1 MGVRP
6 GPGESAA
13 RWLASKKIFLTG
25 DDQLSYEVVSEK
37 GTIFPC
43 HRILIADNGIYIV
56 ENLNLEEL
64 SKALDDMK
72 TYEFVL
78 VLNPP
83 RIRGA
88 TGAAAN
94 AFAILP

>member
-1 MGVRP
+1 M
-6 GPGESAA
+6 S
-13 RWLASKKIFLTG
+13 F
-25 DDQLSYEVVSEK
+25 EVVAEK

-64 SKALDDMK
+64 ARTLAELKV
-72 TYEFVL
+72 YEFAL
-78 VLNPP
+78 ILNPP

-94 AFAILP
+94 AFAIIPQ

>member
-1 MGVRP
+1 M
-6 GPGESAA
+6 S
-13 RWLASKKIFLTG
+13 F
-25 DDQLSYEVVSEK
+25 EVVTDK
-37 GTIFPC
+37 GSLFPC
-43 HRILIADNGIYIV
+43 HRILIGDKGIYIV

-64 SKALDDMK
+64 SSVLAEQKI
-72 TYEFVL
+72 YEFVL

-88 TGAAAN
+88 TGMAVN